1 MSALVPAPGTTRTLA
16 SDRRFEWTRRVPLR
30 WRILAVNIFVIA
42 LLAGGLFYLDSYRA
56 RLVQDERAQRADDAA
71 LLATLAAQDFAVF
84 NAVVPTFADRQ
95 AARVRVYGRDGALT
109 YDSFVAHRPTYA
121 LRDPAMQAWQ
131 RHVARALDRAIDW
144 MVGTRI
150 PGDFAEPARDRLEA
164 WPEARAAEES
174 GRVHTAYRFAPDRTP
189 MISAAARLPDRDG
202 ALLITDNARNVT
214 TTVRAVRLDW
224 LLLLGSG
231 LIVSILLSR
240 FLARTI
246 VEPLRRL
253 ARAALLVRLGR
264 ERDVVVPRL
273 PDRRDEIGQLA
284 RAVSDMAS
292 ALRARIDAG
301 EQFAADVTH
310 ELKNPLASLR
320 SAIETLERIDDPAL
334 RQRLIGI
341 AAEDVQRLD
350 RLVTSIAEA
359 SRLDAQLSRTRF
371 EPIDLGELI
380 EAIITARRERG
391 GDALP
396 RIAFARPSIGT
407 ALVPGVRDQLARVVE
422 NLLDNALSF
431 TPAGGVVRLSAT
443 CAGAEVVLRV
453 EDEGPGVPLAQRDEI
468 FRRFY
473 SLRPQ
478 GAAEFGQ
485 HSGLGL
491 AIARTII
498 EAHDG
503 AIAARDRDGGAAGA
517 CFEVRLP
524 SAVAC

>member
-1 MSALVPAPGTTRTLA
+1 MRLDTAASSQRPPWSA
-16 SDRRFEWTRRVPLR
+16 RVPLR

-56 RLVQDERAQRADDAA
+56 RLVQDERAQLADDAE
-71 LLATLAAQDFAVF
+71 LLAELAFESPFVF
-84 NAVVPTFADRQ
+84 MSVAPSYARRES
-95 AARVRVYGRDGALT
+95 ARVRLYDAQGALSW
-109 YDSFVAHRPTYA
+109 DSFTFDRQTYQ
-121 LRDPAMQAWQ
+121 LRDPAQQSWP
-131 RHVARALDRAIDW
+131 RHVARAMDRGIDW
-144 MVGTRI
+144 MVGART
-150 PGDFAEPARDRLEA
+150 PSAFVEPRNDIAAA
-164 WPEARAAEES
+164 WPEIRMARQLTGPA
-174 GRVHTAYRFAPDRTP
+174 TTYRFAPDRTP
-189 MISAAARLPDRDG
+189 VLSAATRVWRDG
-202 ALLITDNARNVT
+202 SAILITDNARNIT

-224 LLLLGSG
+224 LLLLAGG
-231 LIVSILLSR
+231 LIISVLLSR

-246 VEPLRRL
+246 AEPLHKL

-264 ERDVVVPRL
+264 ARDVEVPRL
-273 PDRRDEIGQLA
+273 PERRDEIGQLA

-292 ALRARIDAG
+292 ALRGRIDAG

-320 SAIETLERIDDPAL
+320 SAIETLERVDDPAL
-334 RQRLIGI
+334 QQRLITI

-371 EPIDLGELI
+371 EPIDIGELI
-380 EAIITARRERG
+380 EAIIVARRQRG
-391 GDALP
+391 GDSMP
-396 RIAFARPSIGT
+396 RIAFARPRIGT
-407 ALVPGVRDQLARVVE
+407 AIVPGVREQLARVVE

-431 TPAGGVVRLSAT
+431 SPAKGIVRLSAT
-443 CAGAEVVLRV
+443 CAGTKVVLRV
-453 EDEGPGVPLAQRDEI
+453 EDDGPGVPPAQRDEI

-473 SLRPQ
+473 SLRPD
-478 GAAEFGQ
+478 GAEGFGH

-503 AIAARDRDGGAAGA
+503 SIAALDRDGGDPGA

-524 SAVAC
+524 SATPC

>member
-1 MSALVPAPGTTRTLA
+1 MTLELTTVGQRAPWSA
-16 SDRRFEWTRRVPLR
+16 RVPLR
-30 WRILAVNIFVIA
+30 WRILAVNIFVVA
-42 LLAGGLFYLDSYRA
+42 LLAGGVFYLDSYRA
-56 RLVQDERAQRADDAA
+56 RLVQEERTQLAGDATLLAELAFRDQSTFRSLIPNYAQR
-71 LLATLAAQDFAVF
+71 QS
-84 NAVVPTFADRQ
+84 
-95 AARVRVYGRDGALT
+95 ARVRLYGAGGELK
-109 YDSFVAHRPTYA
+109 YDSFTAFRPTYQ
-121 LRDPAMQAWQ
+121 LRDPAAQPWQ
-131 RHVARALDRAIDW
+131 RHAARAIDKIIDW
-144 MVGTRI
+144 TVGTQI
-150 PGDFAEPARDRLEA
+150 PSTFVEPAVDNARA
-164 WPEARAAEES
+164 WPEVVRAIS
-174 GRVHTAYRFAPDRTP
+174 HSLSSTAYRLAPDRTP
-189 MISAAARLPDRDG
+189 VLSAAASLPENSG
-202 ALLITDNARNVT
+202 AILITDNARNVT

-224 LLLLGSG
+224 LLLLALVLAIS
-231 LIVSILLSR
+231 VLLSR

-246 VEPLRRL
+246 VEPLRKL

-264 ERDVVVPRL
+264 ARDVVVPRL

-284 RAVSDMAS
+284 RAVSDMTS
-292 ALRARIDAG
+292 ALRDRIDAG

-320 SAIETLERIDDPAL
+320 SAIETLERVDDPQL

-380 EAIITARRERG
+380 EAIIDSRRQRE
-391 GDALP
+391 GDSLP
-396 RIAFARPSIGT
+396 RIAFARPRIGT
-407 ALVPGVRDQLARVVE
+407 AIVPGVREQLARVVE

-431 TPAGGVVRLSAT
+431 SPQNGIVRLSGT
-443 CAGAEVVLRV
+443 CAGTQVVLRV
-453 EDEGPGVPLAQRDEI
+453 EDEGPGVPMEQRDEI

-473 SLRPQ
+473 SLRPHS
-478 GAAEFGQ
+478 AENFGQ

-498 EAHDG
+498 EAHG
-503 AIAARDRDGGAAGA
+503 GIITVLDRDGGETGA

-524 SAVAC
+524 SAMPC

>member
-1 MSALVPAPGTTRTLA
+1 MTVPLPAAAPPRPSWPEFTK
-16 SDRRFEWTRRVPLR
+16 RVPLR
-30 WRILAVNIFVIA
+30 WRILAVNVFVIA

-56 RLVQDERAQRADDAA
+56 RLVLEERTQLADDAV
-71 LLATLAAQDFAVF
+71 LLAALAGRDFGAF
-84 NAVVPTFADRQ
+84 AEVVPTYAERQ
-95 AARVRVYGRDGALT
+95 AARVRVYAADGTLR
-109 YDSFVAHRPTYA
+109 YDSFVVHRRTYA
-121 LRDPAMQAWQ
+121 LRDPATQAWQ
-131 RHVARALDRAIDW
+131 RHVARGLDRAIDW
-144 MVGTRI
+144 MVGAQL
-150 PGDFAEPARDRLEA
+150 PADFAEPATDSAAA
-164 WPEARAAEES
+164 WPEVGVALRRGTAQS
-174 GRVHTAYRFAPDRTP
+174 AYRFAPDRTP
-189 MISAAARLPDRDG
+189 VISAAAALPGTSG

-224 LLLLGSG
+224 LLLLGVG
-231 LIVSILLSR
+231 LIVSVLLSR

-246 VEPLRRL
+246 VEPLRKL

-264 ERDVVVPRL
+264 ARDVVVPRL

-284 RAVSDMAS
+284 RAVSDMTS
-292 ALRARIDAG
+292 ALRDRIDAG

-320 SAIETLERIDDPAL
+320 SAIETLERIDDPAV

-371 EPIDLGELI
+371 EIVDLGELV
-380 EAIITARRERG
+380 EAIIAARRERS
-391 GDALP
+391 GDGVP
-396 RIAFARPSIGT
+396 RIAFARPRSGT
-407 ALVPGVRDQLARVVE
+407 ALVPGVRDQLARVTE

-431 TPAGGVVRLSAT
+431 SPAGGIVRLSAT
-443 CAGAEVVLRV
+443 CAGEDVVLRV
-453 EDEGPGVPLAQRDEI
+453 EDEGPGVPVYEREEI

-473 SLRPQ
+473 SSRPQ
-478 GAAEFGQ
+478 GADQFGQ

-503 AIAARDRDGGAAGA
+503 TIAALDRDGGEAGA

-524 SAVAC
+524 SAVPC